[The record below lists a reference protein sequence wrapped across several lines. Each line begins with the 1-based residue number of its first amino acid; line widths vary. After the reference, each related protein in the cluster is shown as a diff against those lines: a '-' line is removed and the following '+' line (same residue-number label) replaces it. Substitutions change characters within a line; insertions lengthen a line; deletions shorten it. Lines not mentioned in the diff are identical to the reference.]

1 MSSDFLMEGQQEEQ
15 AKGTQVKL
23 ADGNYISLFEIKL
36 LAGQNIEDLDTPRSV
51 VVNRKFTEVAGF
63 SSPEEII
70 GKRVRLWGRMLPVV
84 GVVENF
90 HTLSLS
96 NAIQPVAIQN
106 RLDRYRLM
114 ALRIQPDQFQQLVP
128 QIQKRWEEA
137 YPLSIFSYE
146 FLDENIR
153 EFYESEARSSTM
165 LTVFSAI
172 AIAIGCLGLLG
183 LATYMANQKTKE
195 IGIRKTLGASVESIL
210 LMFTR
215 DFIMLVLLGFVV
227 AAPLAWWLGN
237 LYLSQFV
244 YRIELGPVLFLSGIG
259 LTLLIAMITVGY
271 KSFRAATVNPVD
283 SLRYE

>member
-1 MSSDFLMEGQQEEQ
+1 
-15 AKGTQVKL
+15 
-23 ADGNYISLFEIKL
+23 
-36 LAGQNIEDLDTPRSV
+36 
-51 VVNRKFTEVAGF
+51 
-63 SSPEEII
+63 
-70 GKRVRLWGRMLPVV
+70 
-84 GVVENF
+84 
-90 HTLSLS
+90 
-96 NAIQPVAIQN
+96 
-106 RLDRYRLM
+106 
-114 ALRIQPDQFQQLVP
+114 
-128 QIQKRWEEA
+128 
-137 YPLSIFSYE
+137 
-146 FLDENIR
+146 
-153 EFYESEARSSTM
+153 M